1 MRPKFLPCT
10 GVYPYLDVMDAAFS
24 FVFDGVQHN
33 VLASK
38 VMGLERLDL
47 SIGPLSLVVVEPLQ
61 TLRIACD
68 DQEGG
73 VKADLTYHAFISA
86 HEEPRFT
93 RRVGSQLMMDV
104 TRMMQNGTW
113 SGWIEVDGVRHEVKP
128 EAFQGTRDRSW
139 GLRTVGLP
147 DAQPNRRPQGFSFF
161 GSGHR

>member
-1 MRPKFLPCT
+1 
-10 GVYPYLDVMDAAFS
+10 MDAAFS

-73 VKADLTYHAFISA
+73 VKADLTFHAFISA

-113 SGWIEVDGVRHEVKP
+113 SGWVEVDGVRHEVKP
-128 EAFQGTRDRSW
+128 EAFQVQETDRGACALW
-139 GLRTVGLP
+139 DYPMLNPT
-147 DAQPNRRPQGFSFF
+147 RRPQSFSFF